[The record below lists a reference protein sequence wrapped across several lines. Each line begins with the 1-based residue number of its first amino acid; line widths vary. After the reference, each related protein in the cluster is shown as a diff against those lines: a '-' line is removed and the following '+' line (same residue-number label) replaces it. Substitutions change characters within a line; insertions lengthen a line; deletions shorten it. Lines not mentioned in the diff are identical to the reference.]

1 MPFLTDML
9 ARTQLMELRGE
20 AVEVGEPHTAEAKAA
35 DTPRQSFSFVTSP
48 CKICKLADD
57 SPPPLFSPEIMCYI
71 FVYTIIICNCEKQ
84 VVLYSIAQSQ
94 NIILICCTFGGM

>member
-1 MPFLTDML
+1 ML

-20 AVEVGEPHTAEAKAA
+20 AVEVGDPHTAEAKAA
-35 DTPRQSFSFVTSP
+35 DTPRQSFSFVNSP

-71 FVYTIIICNCEKQ
+71 FVYNICNCEKQ

-94 NIILICCTFGGM
+94 NIILICCTFGRM

>member
-1 MPFLTDML
+1 MLFWGGPCAILTDML

-20 AVEVGEPHTAEAKAA
+20 AVEVGDPHTAEAKAA
-35 DTPRQSFSFVTSP
+35 DTPRQSFFFVNSP

-71 FVYTIIICNCEKQ
+71 FVYMIIFATVKNK
-84 VVLYSIAQSQ
+84 L
-94 NIILICCTFGGM
+94 CCTP

>member
-1 MPFLTDML
+1 MLFFFVHVSFLTDML

-35 DTPRQSFSFVTSP
+35 DTPRQSFSFVNSP

-71 FVYTIIICNCEKQ
+71 FVYTIIFATVKNK
-84 VVLYSIAQSQ
+84 L
-94 NIILICCTFGGM
+94 CCTP